1 MIIPISYTIQCYH
14 EGNTK
19 CYIKG
24 FPVLT
29 QTNSVLGY
37 FKKKKKSF
45 SSHFHDYLIWESRR
59 GKEADSCLATKCQ
72 GFDLSVVSSFHHI
85 ITYVHTHTQR
95 DSKYLS
101 SDNRTDVNEPQRNT
115 SSIWTQLPWATCNF
129 PWHTRCPGIH
139 SPAAQ
144 RQAPIL

>member
-37 FKKKKKSF
+37 FKKKKK
-45 SSHFHDYLIWESRR
+45 
-59 GKEADSCLATKCQ
+59 
-72 GFDLSVVSSFHHI
+72 
-85 ITYVHTHTQR
+85 
-95 DSKYLS
+95 
-101 SDNRTDVNEPQRNT
+101 
-115 SSIWTQLPWATCNF
+115 
-129 PWHTRCPGIH
+129 
-139 SPAAQ
+139 
-144 RQAPIL
+144 IL